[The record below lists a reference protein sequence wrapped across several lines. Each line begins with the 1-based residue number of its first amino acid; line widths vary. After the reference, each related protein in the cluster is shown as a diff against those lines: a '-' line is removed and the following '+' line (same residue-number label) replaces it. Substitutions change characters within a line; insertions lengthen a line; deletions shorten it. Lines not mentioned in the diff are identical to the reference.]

1 MKKNGTKHPWF
12 RRRGYPHF
20 DHPISV
26 RDASLIVKDPA
37 EVAKHSFFP
46 FINFSVKTFKVKRH
60 ETTNKV
66 HRVAKIRPIAYA
78 SHVDSHIYA
87 YYAHNLSKI
96 YEESINQR
104 GLNDCVLAFR
114 PLAKSNIDFANEAFS
129 KIKESKICYVLA
141 LDITGFFDNIDHCLL
156 KKTWSELL
164 GADKLP
170 SDHWAIFKS
179 LTQFA
184 SVNQVT
190 LYDLLG
196 ISLNNK
202 KSGGPKLCS
211 IQDFRDKVRPAN
223 LISANRSKKGIPQ
236 GSPISALLSNI
247 YMIDFDVILK
257 NYADS
262 CDGHYLRYCDDILLI
277 VPPSRKFEVES
288 IAINEIK
295 KLQLDINSKKTDR
308 VNFYFDEHGAFTAN
322 KPLQYLGFMYDGKKI
337 ILRSASLA
345 KYFDKIKRGVRTAK
359 ATMSKRNIARQN
371 RGVIEK
377 DLFRK
382 SLYKRYTYLGR
393 RNFISYGFTAA
404 RKMNSPAIRKQLRGL
419 WGRLQNE
426 INKE

>member
-1 MKKNGTKHPWF
+1 MKKNGTKYPWF

-37 EVAKHSFFP
+37 EVAKHSFLP
-46 FINFSVKTFKVKRH
+46 FINFSVKTFKAKRH
-60 ETTNKV
+60 EITKKV

-96 YEESINQR
+96 YEKSINQK
-104 GLNDCVLAFR
+104 GLNNCVLAFR
-114 PLAKSNIDFANEAFS
+114 PLGKSNIDFANDAFE
-129 KIKESKICYVLA
+129 KIKASEICYVLA

-156 KKTWSELL
+156 KKIWSELL
-164 GADKLP
+164 EVDKLP

-184 SVNQVT
+184 SVHQVT
-190 LYDLLG
+190 LYELLG

-211 IQDFRDKVRPAN
+211 IQDFRDKVRPAK
-223 LISANRSKKGIPQ
+223 LINVNKSKKGIPQ
-236 GSPISALLSNI
+236 GSPISTLLSNL
-247 YMIDFDVILK
+247 YMIDFDVVLK

-262 CDGHYLRYCDDILLI
+262 CGGYYLRYCDDILLI
-277 VPPSRKFEVES
+277 VPPTRKIEAES
-288 IAINEIK
+288 IAISEIK
-295 KLQLDINSKKTDR
+295 KLKLDINSKKTDR
-308 VNFYFDEHGAFTAN
+308 VDFYFDEHGVFTAN

-345 KYFDKIKRGVRTAK
+345 KYFDKMKRGVRTAK
-359 ATMSKRNIARQN
+359 ATMSKRNISRQN
-371 RGVIEK
+371 RGALEK

-426 INKE
+426 IDKE